1 MQVELDVW
9 TLIATDWSTIFSVIS
24 SSAMDFSYCLEMVL
38 KTPPLKIPK
47 LRLGV
52 KVVCDANIELMAP
65 TVAAPITTD
74 TKKKRHQ
81 YPKLVGSHC
90 KFFHNLPTLK
100 VCTNRKGPKA
110 AKSWPKVWIKFASI
124 GYCLPIN

>member
-1 MQVELDVW
+1 
-9 TLIATDWSTIFSVIS
+9 
-24 SSAMDFSYCLEMVL
+24 MVL

-74 TKKKRHQ
+74 TAIKHQ
-81 YPKLVGSHC
+81 FCISKTVLILLQ
-90 KFFHNLPTLK
+90 FQNQ
-100 VCTNRKGPKA
+100 
-110 AKSWPKVWIKFASI
+110 SI
-124 GYCLPIN
+124 FEPYFN